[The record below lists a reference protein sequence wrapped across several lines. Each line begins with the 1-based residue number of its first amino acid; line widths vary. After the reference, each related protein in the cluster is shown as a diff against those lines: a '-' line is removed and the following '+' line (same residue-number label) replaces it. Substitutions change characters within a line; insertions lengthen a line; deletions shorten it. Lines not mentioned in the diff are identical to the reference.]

1 MSVTTEL
8 KRKEY
13 LKCPFNLRIS
23 SNMKNQLQELADEY
37 GLSTSYIVRTA
48 VSDWLN
54 LNSEVDE

>member
-1 MSVTTEL
+1 MVTEL

-23 SNMKNQLQELADEY
+23 TNMKNQLQELADEY